1 MPVDTLCLV
10 NHTHTDFGYTDHPE
24 SLFRQQR
31 RIIDKAI
38 EVCEREAGR
47 GEASRFRWT
56 CEVTETTLRWLRAA
70 KPAQIDR
77 FLALH
82 RAGLLGVGAM
92 PMHWTPLISPALAER
107 SLDQLRT
114 LRADY
119 GIEARTAWQ
128 CDVNGLAWHW
138 TDLLLDAGVERLLVA
153 SNPYR
158 GMSDLL
164 APHYFNWETPSGR
177 QLPTLHGWHYTYG
190 TLTWHFS
197 QGDLAKSQ
205 RDVDRVLDRVEK
217 AGIYPYS
224 TALAQV
230 TNAASP
236 DNGFPTE
243 ELPDF
248 VERWNA
254 EGRHPRLEIATIDQA
269 FDRLQA
275 STSAGPPPPTLTGDW
290 PDYWADGVGSTAY
303 ETAIARSGERL
314 IPVADMLNA
323 LHPGAQ
329 SEALDQ
335 AVQDITLYDEH
346 TWGAYCSTD
355 LSQSPFTRFQW
366 SWKTERA
373 QQGFATALEALTTAA
388 RSHAR
393 SVTGQKVEGD
403 IQFRRNTAPKV
414 PIEEQAYYV
423 FNPTGAPRRVHWPLT
438 HDLGG
443 AAPATILNSYVCD
456 RFMPGMDV
464 ERFGFGHSPD
474 HVIAVDLPAWGQA
487 VVRPS
492 KLKASELAR
501 GGENWIETARWR
513 LSVNPADGTIA
524 SLIDKTS
531 GRDVSPSSLRSGL
544 VVHETLVDDSHRRN
558 ALFAYDVDAADWSK
572 LESLVWP
579 NPKTEFRRVT
589 GTVTAV
595 SAGRA
600 TLMGAEID
608 VDLAWPHG
616 ETARV
621 TYRLPFDSAGIEATI
636 ALEKQRIETTEAF
649 YMIFAA
655 TGERAEVKLDIGDH
669 IVDAATQQLERGCR
683 TWASVQRYA
692 ALATSDMGLV
702 VASPDAPL
710 VQPFGLQTEEAG
722 GRRLSGPELAFQLV
736 NNHWNVNFAAS
747 QSGRITARFHL
758 LPQEAYDEGQA
769 IAFAAQA
776 CIPPVV
782 VRAYSADPQPPAP
795 LLDVVSDAPV
805 EIRMRTARSGDAIRL
820 DLVNTSPVGNAVEF
834 AIAGFS
840 ITQATPVDAIDLEAA
855 GAGVETRQG
864 RLHLDLT
871 PHQRR
876 TFRLLV
882 ARSAGARSA
891 TS

>member
-1 MPVDTLCLV
+1 MAVDTLCLV
-10 NHTHTDFGYTDHPE
+10 NHTHTDFGYTDHAE

-70 KPAQIDR
+70 QPGQVDR
-77 FLALH
+77 FMALH

-114 LRADY
+114 LRAEY

-138 TDLLLDAGVERLLVA
+138 TDLLLDAGVERLLMA

-177 QLPTLHGWHYTYG
+177 HLPTLHGWHYTYG

-205 RDVDRVLDRVEK
+205 RDMDRVLDRVER
-217 AGIYPYS
+217 AGVYPYS
-224 TALAQV
+224 TVLAQV

-254 EGRHPRLEIATIDQA
+254 EGRHPKLEIATLDQA
-269 FDRLQA
+269 FDKLHA
-275 STSAGPPPPTLTGDW
+275 STLAGPPLPSLSGDW
-290 PDYWADGVGSTAY
+290 PDYWADGVASTAH

-323 LHPGAQ
+323 LHPGADT
-329 SEALDQ
+329 EALDQ

-393 SVTGQKVEGD
+393 SVTGEKVEGD
-403 IQFRRNTAPKV
+403 IQFRRNTPPKV
-414 PIEEQAYYV
+414 PIEQQAYYV

-456 RFMPGMDV
+456 RFLPGMDV
-464 ERFGFGHSPD
+464 ERFGFGHSQD

-492 KLKASELAR
+492 KVEKSELSR
-501 GGENWIETARWR
+501 CGENWIETKNWR

-524 SLIDKTS
+524 ALIDKAS

-544 VVHETLVDDSHRRN
+544 VVHETLVDESHRRN

-579 NPKTEFRRVT
+579 NPKTAFNRVT
-589 GTVTAV
+589 GTVTGV
-595 SAGRA
+595 GAGRA

-621 TYRLPFDSAGIEATI
+621 TYRLPFDGPGVEVTI

-655 TGERAEVKLDIGDH
+655 TGDRAEVKLDIGDH
-669 IVDAATQQLERGCR
+669 VVDAATQQLDRGCR

-692 ALATSDMGLV
+692 ALATSEMALV

-722 GRRLSGPELAFQLV
+722 GRRLDGPELAFQLV

-758 LPQEAYDEGQA
+758 LPQSEYLEGEA
-769 IAFAAQA
+769 ILFAAQA
-776 CIPPVV
+776 CTPPVV
-782 VRAYSADPQPPAP
+782 VRAYGAELKAPAP
-795 LLDVVSDAPV
+795 LFDVSSDAAV
-805 EIRMRTARSGDAIRL
+805 EIRLRTTATGDAVRL
-820 DLVNTSPVGNAVEF
+820 TVVNAAHVINDVRFSIPGF
-834 AIAGFS
+834 AITGAQS
-840 ITQATPVDAIDLEAA
+840 DDAINLR
-855 GAGVETRQG
+855 GVEPKAAVDGGSVSLQ
-864 RLHLDLT
+864 LA
-871 PHQRR
+871 PHQRCSLNMVLSR
-876 TFRLLV
+876 T
-882 ARSAGARSA
+882 AGPLPL

>member
-1 MPVDTLCLV
+1 MAVDTLCLV
-10 NHTHTDFGYTDHPE
+10 NHTHTDFGYTDHAE

-70 KPAQIDR
+70 QPGQVDR
-77 FLALH
+77 FMALH

-107 SLDQLRT
+107 SLDQLHT
-114 LRADY
+114 LRAEY

-138 TDLLLDAGVERLLVA
+138 TDLLLDAGVERLLMA

-177 QLPTLHGWHYTYG
+177 NLPTLHGWHYTYG

-205 RDVDRVLDRVEK
+205 RDMDRVLDRVER
-217 AGIYPYS
+217 AGVYPYS
-224 TALAQV
+224 TVLAQV

-254 EGRHPRLEIATIDQA
+254 EGRHPKLEIATLDQA
-269 FDRLQA
+269 FDKLHA
-275 STSAGPPPPTLTGDW
+275 STLAGPPLPSLSGDW
-290 PDYWADGVGSTAY
+290 PDYWADGVASTAH

-323 LHPGAQ
+323 LHSSADT
-329 SEALDQ
+329 EALDQ

-393 SVTGQKVEGD
+393 SVTGEKVEGD
-403 IQFRRNTAPKV
+403 IQFRRNTPPKV
-414 PIEEQAYYV
+414 PIEQQAYYV

-456 RFMPGMDV
+456 RFLPGMDV
-464 ERFGFGHSPD
+464 ERFGFGHSQD

-492 KLKASELAR
+492 KVEKSELSR
-501 GGENWIETARWR
+501 CGENWIETKNWR

-524 SLIDKTS
+524 ALIDKAS

-544 VVHETLVDDSHRRN
+544 VVHETLVDESHRRN

-579 NPKTEFRRVT
+579 NPKTAFNRVT
-589 GTVTAV
+589 GTVTGV
-595 SAGRA
+595 GVGRA

-608 VDLAWPHG
+608 IDLAWPHG

-621 TYRLPFDSAGIEATI
+621 TYRLPFDGPGVEVTI

-655 TGERAEVKLDIGDH
+655 TGDRAEVKLDIGDH
-669 IVDAATQQLERGCR
+669 VVDAATQQLDRGCR
-683 TWASVQRYA
+683 TWASVQRFA
-692 ALATSDMGLV
+692 ALATSEMALV
-702 VASPDAPL
+702 IASPDAPL

-722 GRRLSGPELAFQLV
+722 GRRLDGPELAFQLV

-747 QSGRITARFHL
+747 QTGRITARFHL
-758 LPQEAYDEGQA
+758 LPQPDYDEGGA
-769 IAFAAQA
+769 IVFATQA
-776 CIPPVV
+776 CVPPVV
-782 VRAYSADPQPPAP
+782 VRAYGAELKAPAP
-795 LLDVVSDAPV
+795 LFDVSSDAAV
-805 EIRMRTARSGDAIRL
+805 EIRLRTTTTGDAVRL
-820 DLVNTSPVGNAVEF
+820 TVVNAASVLNDVQFSIPGFAITGAQSADAINLQAVEPKV
-834 AIAGFS
+834 A
-840 ITQATPVDAIDLEAA
+840 VD
-855 GAGVETRQG
+855 GGGVSLQ
-864 RLHLDLT
+864 LT
-871 PHQRR
+871 PHQRCSLNIVLSR
-876 TFRLLV
+876 T
-882 ARSAGARSA
+882 AGAMPL

>member
-1 MPVDTLCLV
+1 MAVDTLCLV
-10 NHTHTDFGYTDHPE
+10 NHTHTDFGYTDHAE

-47 GEASRFRWT
+47 SAASRFRWT

-70 KPAQIDR
+70 KPGQVDR
-77 FLALH
+77 FMALH
-82 RAGLLGVGAM
+82 RAGLIGVGAM

-107 SLDQLRT
+107 SLDQLRA

-138 TDLLLDAGVERLLVA
+138 TDLLLDAGVERLAVA

-177 QLPTLHGWHYTYG
+177 HLPTLHAWHYTYG

-197 QGDLAKSQ
+197 QGDLDKSQ
-205 RDVDRVLDRVEK
+205 RDVDRVLARVEQ
-217 AGIYPYS
+217 AGVYPYS
-224 TALAQV
+224 TVLAQV

-254 EGRHPRLEIATIDQA
+254 EGRHPRLEIATLDQA
-269 FDRLQA
+269 FDKLQA
-275 STSAGPPPPTLTGDW
+275 STVDGPAPPSLTGDW
-290 PDYWADGVGSTAY
+290 PDYWADGVASTAH

-323 LHPGAQ
+323 LHPGADTG
-329 SEALDQ
+329 ALDQ

-414 PIEEQAYYV
+414 PIEAQAYYV
-423 FNPTGAPRRVHWPLT
+423 FNPTGAPRRVYWPLT

-456 RFMPGMDV
+456 RFLPGMDV
-464 ERFGFGHSPD
+464 ERFGFGHSLD

-487 VVRPS
+487 VVRPTKVDS
-492 KLKASELAR
+492 SALAQ

-524 SLIDKTS
+524 ALIDKAS
-531 GRDVSPSSLRSGL
+531 GKDVSPSALRSGL
-544 VVHETLVDDSHRRN
+544 VVHETLVDESHRRN
-558 ALFAYDVDAADWSK
+558 ALFAYDADAADWSK

-579 NPKTEFRRVT
+579 SPKTAFNRVT
-589 GTVTAV
+589 GTVTGV
-595 SAGRA
+595 GPGRA

-621 TYRLPFDSAGIEATI
+621 TYRLPFDGSGVEATI

-655 TGERAEVKLDIGDH
+655 TGDRAEVKLDIGDH
-669 IVDAATQQLERGCR
+669 VIDAATQQLDRACL
-683 TWASVQRYA
+683 TWASVQRFA
-692 ALATSDMGLV
+692 ALATSDMALV

-722 GRRLSGPELAFQLV
+722 GRRLDGPKLAFQLV

-758 LPQEAYDEGQA
+758 LPQAAYDEAGA
-769 IAFAAQA
+769 ISFAAQA
-776 CIPPVV
+776 CTPPVV
-782 VRAYSADPQPPAP
+782 VRAYDADLKVPAP
-795 LLDVVSDAPV
+795 LLDVASDAPL
-805 EIRMRTARSGDAIRL
+805 EIRLRPARAGDAVRL
-820 DLVNTSPVGNAVEF
+820 DLVNTSASANAVKF
-834 AIAGFS
+834 AIPGFA
-840 ITQATPVDAIDLEAA
+840 ITQVRAMDALDLEPS
-855 GAGVETRQG
+855 GTEVE
-864 RLHLDLT
+864 LT
-871 PHQRR
+871 DGHIGLELAPHQRR
-876 TFRLLV
+876 TLSL
-882 ARSAGARSA
+882 ALQPRSS
-891 TS
+891 TP